1 MWADFL
7 RLQGS
12 HRARTDKF
20 LSAKAVIVFWQRTRF
35 EPFKGV
41 L

>member
-12 HRARTDKF
+12 HRARTVKF
-20 LSAKAVIVFWQRTRF
+20 LSAKAVGNRF
-35 EPFKGV
+35 LEENEV
-41 L
+41 